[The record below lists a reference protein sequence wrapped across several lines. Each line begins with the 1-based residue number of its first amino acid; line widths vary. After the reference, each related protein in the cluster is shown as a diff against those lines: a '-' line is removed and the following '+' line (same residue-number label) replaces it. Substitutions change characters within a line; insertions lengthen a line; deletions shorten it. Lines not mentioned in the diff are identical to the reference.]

1 MKPQGER
8 YSQRSSLPLD
18 RPAQRE
24 GGADAVRERPK
35 IVSVQG
41 HENAREG
48 CEEGGARL
56 FRRARHQRH
65 PQMAPDHLPLRGGDL
80 HRRPR
85 PGRGARPGARQGPA
99 ARYPRGE
106 HLRGRPARG
115 IRPRLRVPDVP
126 RQRALR
132 RPVPARHLHRPAA
145 DRQAPDRDRRGHR
158 RRRRGPWRDRQGQR
172 PGAIR
177 AGLLRPEAGGEGDR
191 PLAGMGPRQP
201 HRADRLR
208 RAAPDPD
215 RQGQARRGALLRGR
229 QPAALLFRGED
240 PGRALGRAGRDGVAA
255 HHPPRGRAGPR
266 HRDHRRV
273 RARRSRW
280 ASTASASRPPRC

>member
-8 YSQRSSLPLD
+8 YPQRSSLPPE

-24 GGADAVRERPK
+24 GGADAVNELLK
-35 IVSVQG
+35 IVTVQG
-41 HENAREG
+41 HAHAREG

-56 FRRARHQRH
+56 FRRPRHQRH
-65 PQMAPDHLPLRGGDL
+65 PQMAPDHLWLRGGDL

-99 ARYPRGE
+99 ARHPRGE

-126 RQRALR
+126 RQRAVR
-132 RPVPARHLHRPAA
+132 GPVPARHLHRPAA
-145 DRQAPDRDRRGHR
+145 DRQAADRDRRGHR
-158 RRRRGPWRDRQGQR
+158 RRRGGPWRDRQGQR
-172 PGAIR
+172 PGALR
-177 AGLLRPEAGGEGDR
+177 AGLLRPQAGREGDR
-191 PLAGMGPRQP
+191 PLAGMGPHQP

-215 RQGQARRGALLRGR
+215 RQGQARRGAILRGR
-229 QPAALLFRGED
+229 QPPALLFRGKD
-240 PGRALGRAGRDGVAA
+240 PGGALGRARRGGVAA
-255 HHPPRGRAGPR
+255 HHPPRGRARPR
-266 HRDHRRV
+266 DRDHRGV
-273 RARRSRW
+273 RARRRCGR
-280 ASTASASRPPRC
+280 STASASRPPRC